1 MALHDDVTS
10 TATGS
15 PLIYYTE
22 SEKLNAVVSNVIA
35 VRSRVERPWLVLSL
49 YAAFLVGPRPEL
61 SHWRPLLPYGYSY
74 ICARSG

>member
-35 VRSRVERPWLVLSL
+35 VRSRVERP
-49 YAAFLVGPRPEL
+49 
-61 SHWRPLLPYGYSY
+61 
-74 ICARSG
+74 